1 MQQPPH
7 YHSAIV
13 SIIPDLKL
21 FCIDIT
27 IILYRHL
34 KYTTL
39 LFTHP
44 ALKFKISN
52 GGKQTIKDTF
62 RKLGIFIEDNTVPIV
77 LLAILL
83 IVISIHGTQYI
94 EMTSGTETFVE
105 KTSKLYQDYDHL
117 YLRIFA
123 TESIAVLV
131 EGGDVT
137 RPEVLKAIDRLQQQV
152 MTMPGVVGTAS
163 AAMVIKDANY
173 QMTGQRILPDS
184 QVEIESII
192 ASRSSDI
199 GMLLPDKTHTIIWV
213 EMAGDSNDN
222 EMMEIL
228 HETERVVAQSNFP
241 PSYGVIVTGD
251 PAFMIAMNNEMTTSM
266 VPLLM
271 ISAVLMIVVLYLVFR
286 HVRWKLL
293 PLPIVLLGIIYTF
306 GAMGYLRIPLS
317 MVSMSAFPILIGLG
331 IDYAIQFHNRIEEEL
346 EKSEDEAQ
354 AVIETIRH
362 TGPAVLIALTI
373 TALGF
378 FSLFTS
384 SVPMIQ
390 DFGKLLL
397 IGIIMCFLSSLFAG
411 VTIIYGLDRL
421 IKKKNNKNNNN
432 KNFNNI
438 HRKAINTDTEK
449 LTPSIVNTDPPV
461 SKIELFLMKITTL
474 SANNPVF
481 ILGIAGLLCFSGL
494 YADSFVPIQTDVKTF
509 VPQDMPAL
517 IDLTHLGDI
526 IGGTDALNIIIRV
539 DDSADPEVL
548 RWMDAFSAHEVER
561 RAHIYD
567 ASSIVPIV
575 KSMNGGIIP
584 DNSADIERL
593 YQLIPAMQ
601 KDRYVHGKNMLLL
614 DLGIGNAISDIGLK
628 GIRELTGV
636 VQEDITWMSP
646 PPGVEVTITGNSV
659 VFTTVIWSL
668 TSGRVAMTLTG
679 LVLVFL
685 GLLVIYRDWLKA
697 LTPVITMFMVIGWA
711 GGIMYFTGIDY
722 TPMTATLGA
731 LILGVGSEY
740 AVLMMERYYEE
751 RDKGINPVEAMQAAS
766 SKIGKAIVASGL
778 TTIFGFSALLASPFS
793 MNSNF
798 GLVTVLDVALA
809 LLATFIIF
817 PAVIV
822 KLDEWREKRGA
833 LHAGSAGNRFRFISP
848 DVDAR

>member
-1 MQQPPH
+1 M
-7 YHSAIV
+7 
-13 SIIPDLKL
+13 
-21 FCIDIT
+21 
-27 IILYRHL
+27 
-34 KYTTL
+34 
-39 LFTHP
+39 
-44 ALKFKISN
+44 
-52 GGKQTIKDTF
+52 
-62 RKLGIFIEDNTVPIV
+62 PIV

-83 IVISIHGTQYI
+83 IVISIQGAQNI
-94 EMTSGTETFVE
+94 EMESGTETFVE

-137 RPEVLKAIDRLQQQV
+137 RPELLKAIDRLQQQV
-152 MTMPGVVGTAS
+152 KTIPGVVGTAS
-163 AAMVIKDANY
+163 VASVIKDTNY
-173 QMTGQRILPDS
+173 QMTGRHIIPDS
-184 QVEIESII
+184 QGEIRSII

-199 GMLLPDKTHTIIWV
+199 DMLLPDDTHTIVWV
-213 EMAGDSNDN
+213 EMAGDSTDN
-222 EMMEIL
+222 EKIEIL
-228 HETERVVAQSNFP
+228 RETEIAVGQSGFP
-241 PSYGVIVTGD
+241 PAYGVIVTGD
-251 PAFMIAMNNEMTTSM
+251 PAFMIAMNYEMTTSM
-266 VPLLM
+266 GPLLM
-271 ISAVLMIVVLYLVFR
+271 ISALLMLVVLYLAFR

-306 GAMGYLRIPLS
+306 GAMGYLKIPLS

-346 EKSEDEAQ
+346 ERGEDEAQ
-354 AVIETIRH
+354 AVIETIKH

-373 TALGF
+373 TGLGF

-397 IGIIMCFLSSLFAG
+397 IGIVMCFLSSLFVG
-411 VTIIYGLDRL
+411 VTVIYGLDTL
-421 IKKKNNKNNNN
+421 IKKKNNKNNKNGHIDHN
-432 KNFNNI
+432 KHN
-438 HRKAINTDTEK
+438 K
-449 LTPSIVNTDPPV
+449 LNRNSTKLKQQSSIAGSGPKD
-461 SKIELFLMKITTL
+461 SKIEQFLKRTTAISIKHPIL
-474 SANNPVF
+474 V
-481 ILGIAGLLCFSGL
+481 LGIAGLMCFSGL
-494 YADSFVPIQTDVKTF
+494 YVDSFVPIQTDVKTF

-526 IGGTDALNIIIRV
+526 IGGTDALNIIIKV

-548 RWMDAFSAHEVER
+548 RWMDEFSEHEVER

-567 ASSIVPIV
+567 ASSIVPII
-575 KSMNGGIIP
+575 KSMNGGTIP

-593 YQLIPAMQ
+593 YQQVPQMQ

-614 DLGIGNAISDIGLK
+614 DFGIGNSINDIGLM
-628 GIRELTGV
+628 GVRELTDIV
-636 VQEDITWMSP
+636 REDIAWMPP

-679 LVLVFL
+679 LILVFS

-697 LTPVITMFMVIGWA
+697 ITPVVTMFMVIGWA
-711 GGIMYFTGIDY
+711 GGIMYFTGLEY

-740 AVLMMERYYEE
+740 AILMMERYYEE
-751 RDKGINPVEAMQAAS
+751 KDKGANPAEAMCAAS
-766 SKIGKAIVASGL
+766 AKIGKAIFASGL
-778 TTIFGFSALLASPFS
+778 TTLVGFSALIASPFS

-798 GLVTVLDVALA
+798 GLVTVMDVALA
-809 LLATFIIF
+809 LLATFMVF

-822 KLDEWREKRGA
+822 KLDEWRERKKAIHTNNTRQ
-833 LHAGSAGNRFRFISP
+833 RDRFIFNSP
-848 DVDAR
+848 DVDAQ

>member
-1 MQQPPH
+1 M
-7 YHSAIV
+7 
-13 SIIPDLKL
+13 
-21 FCIDIT
+21 
-27 IILYRHL
+27 
-34 KYTTL
+34 
-39 LFTHP
+39 
-44 ALKFKISN
+44 
-52 GGKQTIKDTF
+52 
-62 RKLGIFIEDNTVPIV
+62 V

-83 IVISIHGTQYI
+83 IVISINGTQYI

-137 RPEVLKAIDRLQQQV
+137 TPEALKAIDRLQQQV
-152 MTMPGVVGTAS
+152 MTIPGVVGTAS
-163 AAMVIKDANY
+163 AAMVIKDTNY
-173 QMTGQRILPDS
+173 QMTGQRTLPDS

-199 GMLLPDKTHTIIWV
+199 GMLIPDKTHTIIWV
-213 EMAGDSNDN
+213 EMAGDSTDD

-228 HETERVVAQSNFP
+228 RETEMAVTQSNFP

-266 VPLLM
+266 APLLM

-293 PLPIVLLGIIYTF
+293 PLPIVLFGIIYTF

-346 EKSEDEAQ
+346 DKGEDEAQ
-354 AVIETIRH
+354 AVIETIKH

-397 IGIIMCFLSSLFAG
+397 IGIIMCFLSSLFVG
-411 VTIIYGLDRL
+411 VTVIYGLDRL
-421 IKKKNNKNNNN
+421 IKKKNNMKNHRN
-432 KNFNNI
+432 NFNN
-438 HRKAINTDTEK
+438 AIKQKTN
-449 LTPSIVNTDPPV
+449 PSIARIDPPV
-461 SKIELFLMKITTL
+461 SKIELFLKKITIL
-474 SANNPVF
+474 SVNHPILV
-481 ILGIAGLLCFSGL
+481 LGIAGLLCFSGL

-517 IDLTHLGDI
+517 VDLTHLGDI
-526 IGGTDALNIIIRV
+526 IGGTDALNIIIKV

-548 RWMDAFSAHEVER
+548 RWIDKFSTHEVER
-561 RAHIYD
+561 RARIYD

-575 KSMNGGIIP
+575 KSMNGGSIP
-584 DNSADIERL
+584 DNSADIERI
-593 YQLIPAMQ
+593 YQQIPAMQ
-601 KDRYVHGKNMLLL
+601 KDRYIHGKNMLLM
-614 DLGIGNAISDIGLK
+614 DLGIGNAIGDIGLK
-628 GIRELTGV
+628 GVSELTGI
-636 VQEDITWMSP
+636 VQDDIAWMSP

-679 LVLVFL
+679 LILVFL

-778 TTIFGFSALLASPFS
+778 TTIFGFSALIASPFS
-793 MNSNF
+793 MNRNF
-798 GLVTVLDVALA
+798 GLVTVLDVTLA
-809 LLATFIIF
+809 LVATFIVF

-833 LHAGSAGNRFRFISP
+833 LDASTGYRDRSIFNSR
-848 DVDAR
+848 DVDAQ

>member
-1 MQQPPH
+1 M
-7 YHSAIV
+7 S
-13 SIIPDLKL
+13 
-21 FCIDIT
+21 
-27 IILYRHL
+27 
-34 KYTTL
+34 
-39 LFTHP
+39 
-44 ALKFKISN
+44 
-52 GGKQTIKDTF
+52 
-62 RKLGIFIEDNTVPIV
+62 
-77 LLAILL
+77 
-83 IVISIHGTQYI
+83 
-94 EMTSGTETFVE
+94 SGTETFVE
-105 KTSKLYQDYDHL
+105 KTSKLYQDFDHL

-137 RPEVLKAIDRLQQQV
+137 TPEALKAIDRLQQQV
-152 MTMPGVVGTAS
+152 MTIPGVVGTAS
-163 AAMVIKDANY
+163 AAMVIKDTNY
-173 QMTGQRILPDS
+173 QMTGQRTLPDS

-199 GMLLPDKTHTIIWV
+199 GMLIPDKTHTIIWV
-213 EMAGDSNDN
+213 EMAGDSTDN
-222 EMMEIL
+222 EMIEIL
-228 HETERVVAQSNFP
+228 RETEMAVTQSNFP

-266 VPLLM
+266 APLLM

-317 MVSMSAFPILIGLG
+317 MVSMSAFPVLIGLG

-346 EKSEDEAQ
+346 EKGEDEAQ
-354 AVIETIRH
+354 AVIETIKH

-397 IGIIMCFLSSLFAG
+397 IGIIMCFLSSLFVG
-411 VTIIYGLDRL
+411 VTVIYGLDRL
-421 IKKKNNKNNNN
+421 IKKKNNMKNHR
-432 KNFNNI
+432 KNFNNAL
-438 HRKAINTDTEK
+438 KQKTN
-449 LTPSIVNTDPPV
+449 PSIARIDPPV
-461 SKIELFLMKITTL
+461 SKIELFLKKTTIL
-474 SANNPVF
+474 SVNHPILV
-481 ILGIAGLLCFSGL
+481 LGIAGLLCFSGL

-517 IDLTHLGDI
+517 VDLTHLGDI
-526 IGGTDALNIIIRV
+526 IGGTDALNIIIKV

-548 RWMDAFSAHEVER
+548 RWMDEFSTHEVER
-561 RAHIYD
+561 RARIYD

-575 KSMNGGIIP
+575 KSMNGGSIP
-584 DNSADIERL
+584 DNSADIERI
-593 YQLIPAMQ
+593 YQQIPAMQ
-601 KDRYVHGKNMLLL
+601 KDRYIHGKNMLLM
-614 DLGIGNAISDIGLK
+614 DLGIGNAIGDIGLK
-628 GIRELTGV
+628 GVSELTGI
-636 VQEDITWMSP
+636 VQDDIAWMSP

-679 LVLVFL
+679 LILVFL

-751 RDKGINPVEAMQAAS
+751 RDKGINPVEAMEAAS

-778 TTIFGFSALLASPFS
+778 TTIFGFSALIASPFS
-793 MNSNF
+793 MNRNF
-798 GLVTVLDVALA
+798 GLVTVLDVTLA
-809 LLATFIIF
+809 LVATFIVF

-833 LHAGSAGNRFRFISP
+833 LDASTGYRDRSIFNSR
-848 DVDAR
+848 DVDAQ

>member
-1 MQQPPH
+1 M
-7 YHSAIV
+7 
-13 SIIPDLKL
+13 
-21 FCIDIT
+21 
-27 IILYRHL
+27 
-34 KYTTL
+34 
-39 LFTHP
+39 
-44 ALKFKISN
+44 N
-52 GGKQTIKDTF
+52 
-62 RKLGIFIEDNTVPIV
+62 
-77 LLAILL
+77 
-83 IVISIHGTQYI
+83 
-94 EMTSGTETFVE
+94 SGTETFVE
-105 KTSKLYQDYDHL
+105 KTSKLYQNYDHL

-137 RPEVLKAIDRLQQQV
+137 RPEVLKAIDRLHQQV
-152 MTMPGVVGTAS
+152 NTIPGVVGIAS
-163 AAMVIKDANY
+163 AASVIKDTNY
-173 QMTGQRILPDS
+173 QMTGQQIIPDS
-184 QVEIESII
+184 QGEIQSII

-199 GMLLPDKTHTIIWV
+199 SMLIPDETHTIIWV
-213 EMAGDSNDN
+213 EMAGDSTDN
-222 EMMEIL
+222 EKIEIL
-228 HETERVVAQSNFP
+228 RETERVVTQSNFP

-266 VPLLM
+266 IPLLM
-271 ISAVLMIVVLYLVFR
+271 ISAAFMIVVLYLVFR
-286 HVRWKLL
+286 HVRWNLL

-306 GAMGYLRIPLS
+306 GAMGYLGIPLS

-346 EKSEDEAQ
+346 ERGEDEAQ
-354 AVIETIRH
+354 AVIETIKH

-373 TALGF
+373 TGLGF

-397 IGIIMCFLSSLFAG
+397 IGIIMCFLSSLFVG
-411 VTIIYGLDRL
+411 VTVIYGLDML
-421 IKKKNNKNNNN
+421 IKKKNNKNSHNSHNS
-432 KNFNNI
+432 KSLKTKHTSLI
-438 HRKAINTDTEK
+438 SS
-449 LTPSIVNTDPPV
+449 PDPKDI
-461 SKIELFLMKITTL
+461 KIELFLKKITTL
-474 SANNPVF
+474 SVNHPIFV
-481 ILGIAGLLCFSGL
+481 LGIAGLLCFSGL

-526 IGGTDALNIIIRV
+526 IGGTDALNIIIKV

-548 RWMDAFSAHEVER
+548 RWMDEFSAHEVER

-567 ASSIVPIV
+567 ASSIVPII

-593 YQLIPAMQ
+593 YQQIPQMQ
-601 KDRYVHGKNMLLL
+601 KDRYVHGRNMLLM
-614 DLGIGNAISDIGLK
+614 DFGIGNAINDIGLK
-628 GIRELTGV
+628 GVRELTDV
-636 VQEDITWMSP
+636 VREDIAWMSP

-668 TSGRVAMTLTG
+668 TTGRVAMTLTG
-679 LVLVFL
+679 LILVFF
-685 GLLVIYRDWLKA
+685 GLLVIYRDWVKA

-722 TPMTATLGA
+722 TPLTATLGA

-751 RDKGINPVEAMQAAS
+751 RDKGVSPVDAMQAAS

-778 TTIFGFSALLASPFS
+778 TTIFGFSALIASPFS

-798 GLVTVLDVALA
+798 GLVTVIDVALA
-809 LLATFIIF
+809 LLATFIVF
-817 PAVIV
+817 PAVLV
-822 KLDEWREKRGA
+822 KLDEWREKRKA
-833 LHAGSAGNRFRFISP
+833 LQTVNAVTRDRFMFNSP
-848 DVDAR
+848 DVDAQ

>member
-1 MQQPPH
+1 
-7 YHSAIV
+7 
-13 SIIPDLKL
+13 
-21 FCIDIT
+21 
-27 IILYRHL
+27 
-34 KYTTL
+34 
-39 LFTHP
+39 
-44 ALKFKISN
+44 
-52 GGKQTIKDTF
+52 
-62 RKLGIFIEDNTVPIV
+62 
-77 LLAILL
+77 
-83 IVISIHGTQYI
+83 
-94 EMTSGTETFVE
+94 MTSGTETFVE

-137 RPEVLKAIDRLQQQV
+137 TPEALKAIDRLQQQV
-152 MTMPGVVGTAS
+152 MTIPGVVGTAS
-163 AAMVIKDANY
+163 AAMVIKDTNY
-173 QMTGQRILPDS
+173 QMTGQRTLPDS

-199 GMLLPDKTHTIIWV
+199 GMLIPDKTHTIIWV
-213 EMAGDSNDN
+213 EMAGDSTDD

-228 HETERVVAQSNFP
+228 RETEMAVTQSNFP

-266 VPLLM
+266 APLLM

-306 GAMGYLRIPLS
+306 GVMGYLRIPLS

-346 EKSEDEAQ
+346 DKGEDEAQ
-354 AVIETIRH
+354 AVIETIKH

-397 IGIIMCFLSSLFAG
+397 IGIIMCFLSSLFVG
-411 VTIIYGLDRL
+411 VTVIYGLDRL
-421 IKKKNNKNNNN
+421 IKKKNNMKNHRN
-432 KNFNNI
+432 NFNN
-438 HRKAINTDTEK
+438 AIKQKTN
-449 LTPSIVNTDPPV
+449 PSIARIDPPV
-461 SKIELFLMKITTL
+461 SKIELFLKKTTIL
-474 SANNPVF
+474 SVNHPILV
-481 ILGIAGLLCFSGL
+481 LGIAGLLCFSGL

-517 IDLTHLGDI
+517 VDLTHLGDI
-526 IGGTDALNIIIRV
+526 IGGTDALNIIIKV

-548 RWMDAFSAHEVER
+548 RWIDEFSTHEVER
-561 RAHIYD
+561 RARIYD

-575 KSMNGGIIP
+575 KSMNGGSIP
-584 DNSADIERL
+584 DNSADIERI
-593 YQLIPAMQ
+593 YQQIPAMQ
-601 KDRYVHGKNMLLL
+601 KDRYIHGKNMLLM
-614 DLGIGNAISDIGLK
+614 DLGIGNAIGDIGLK
-628 GIRELTGV
+628 GVSELTGI
-636 VQEDITWMSP
+636 VQDDIAWMSP

-679 LVLVFL
+679 LILVFL

-751 RDKGINPVEAMQAAS
+751 RDKGMNPVEAMQAAS

-778 TTIFGFSALLASPFS
+778 TTIFGFSALIASPFS
-793 MNSNF
+793 MNRNF
-798 GLVTVLDVALA
+798 GLVTVLDVTLA
-809 LLATFIIF
+809 LVATFIVF

-833 LHAGSAGNRFRFISP
+833 LDASTGYRDRSIFNSR
-848 DVDAR
+848 DVDAQ